1 MEEAKFNRSIE
12 QEAESAVP
20 AQPRTPTTK
29 AVNEQRGWT
38 LLRRENAAQHLTH
51 GPSAPAFRSSRC
63 HCLLFFSSCLYTRTL
78 LLFVAASNLHGKS
91 KQQRLGHQQS

>member
-29 AVNEQRGWT
+29 AV
-38 LLRRENAAQHLTH
+38 
-51 GPSAPAFRSSRC
+51 
-63 HCLLFFSSCLYTRTL
+63 
-78 LLFVAASNLHGKS
+78 K
-91 KQQRLGHQQS
+91 